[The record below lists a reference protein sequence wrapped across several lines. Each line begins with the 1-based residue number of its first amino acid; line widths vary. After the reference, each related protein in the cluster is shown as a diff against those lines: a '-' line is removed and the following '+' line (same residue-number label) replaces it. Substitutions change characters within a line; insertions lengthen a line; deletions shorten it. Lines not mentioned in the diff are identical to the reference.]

1 MLKTTTTYLRMPLIE
16 PTELNAAL
24 LASFREK
31 DNA

>member
-1 MLKTTTTYLRMPLIE
+1 MGTYLCVQLIQ

-31 DNA
+31 DNT